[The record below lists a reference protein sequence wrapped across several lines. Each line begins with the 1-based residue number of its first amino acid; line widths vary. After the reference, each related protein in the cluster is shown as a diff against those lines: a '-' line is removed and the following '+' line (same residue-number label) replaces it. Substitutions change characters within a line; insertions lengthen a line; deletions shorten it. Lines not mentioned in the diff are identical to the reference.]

1 MNFADYKSNINII
14 ADCKPVDGWD
24 FERILTLL
32 KDIVLDLDAIQKHT
46 DDGIDKI
53 NDVLDKGDI

>member
-1 MNFADYKSNINII
+1 MNFAEYKSNINII
-14 ADCKPVDGWD
+14 SDCKPVDGWD

-32 KDIVLDLDAIQKHT
+32 KDIVLDLDAIEAHV

-53 NDVLDKGDI
+53 NDII

>member
-14 ADCKPVDGWD
+14 TDCKPVDGWD

-32 KDIVLDLDAIQKHT
+32 KDIVLDLDAVEAHV
-46 DDGIDKI
+46 DNGIDKI
-53 NDVLDKGDI
+53 NDVLDKE

>member
-1 MNFADYKSNINII
+1 MNFKEYKSTINTIS
-14 ADCKPVDGWD
+14 DCKPVDGWD

-46 DDGIDKI
+46 DDGITKI
-53 NDVLDKGDI
+53 NSVIDKE